1 MTVGLN
7 LNFLNLGYHTYVFC
21 SSQSVSFGYFFRSCK
36 TPTHFLG
43 TNVKVNM
50 R

>member
-1 MTVGLN
+1 MIVGLN

-21 SSQSVSFGYFFRSCK
+21 SSQNVSFGYFVRSCK
-36 TPTHFLG
+36 TLTDFLG
-43 TNVKVNM
+43 ANVKVNM